1 MLFRSHIPAGRLDV
15 EVSGARRGGFAAP
28 AEPAKAESAPA
39 AEPAKAEA
47 PKAVEAAAQAPS
59 AAPAAAPTAAPAAGE
74 PHPAIKDPTLAVDKA
89 PDEFK
94 VRFDTTKGSFVVAVT
109 KKWSPAGADRF
120 FNLVKIGYF
129 ADIAFFRAIAGF
141 MCQFGIHGDPAVNGV
156 WKEAAIDDD
165 PSVGQ
170 TNGRYT
176 LTFAK
181 KGMPNS
187 RSVQFFINYKDNSN
201 LDGMGFTPFGKVTE
215 GMDVVDKL
223 NTEYGEGQPGGNGPN
238 QMRVQSE
245 GNRYLKAEFP
255 NLDYIKSATIL

>member
-1 MLFRSHIPAGRLDV
+1 
-15 EVSGARRGGFAAP
+15 
-28 AEPAKAESAPA
+28 
-39 AEPAKAEA
+39 
-47 PKAVEAAAQAPS
+47 
-59 AAPAAAPTAAPAAGE
+59 
-74 PHPAIKDPTLAVDKA
+74 
-89 PDEFK
+89 
-94 VRFDTTKGSFVVAVT
+94 
-109 KKWSPAGADRF
+109 
-120 FNLVKIGYF
+120 
-129 ADIAFFRAIAGF
+129 
-141 MCQFGIHGDPAVNGV
+141 
-156 WKEAAIDDD
+156 DD

-170 TNGRYT
+170 TNARYT

-215 GMDVVDKL
+215 GMDIVDKL